1 MAIFPAERRGD
12 NMDIV
17 SMPNIPLMSMSMSQ
31 SKVMNDFG
39 VAMLDKSLETVKDMG
54 NSMTKMM
61 EQSVS
66 PNLGSHIDISV

>member
-1 MAIFPAERRGD
+1 
-12 NMDIV
+12 
-17 SMPNIPLMSMSMSQ
+17 MSMSMSQ